1 MRTDTAPS
9 SRPKPS
15 DPPAQGIPVTGVAGT
30 VFVAIKRFVLAR
42 FQSGTLDTL
51 GRRLDAEARQA
62 LLAPRADAWYPKQL
76 LLPILHASFETL
88 ADGDLGKYHGLV
100 YDATLHAMR
109 HTFREAMELGGA
121 TQIVTKLPNLW
132 QRLERGDTRV
142 TASTKDGVAEIKIR
156 RRTAT
161 LDPLYLQTVLAMLR
175 ALFYAATGVERSMS
189 VTRRTKATIELRVG
203 GLG

>member
-1 MRTDTAPS
+1 MRTDTTPS
-9 SRPKPS
+9 SRPKPRH
-15 DPPAQGIPVTGVAGT
+15 PPARGIPVTGVAGT
-30 VFVAIKRFVLAR
+30 VFVAIKHFVVAR
-42 FQSGTLDTL
+42 FRSGTLDTL
-51 GRRLDAEARQA
+51 SRRLDADARGA
-62 LLAPRADAWYPKQL
+62 LLKAHAGDWYPSEL
-76 LLPILHASFETL
+76 LLPVLHACFEAL

-100 YDATLHAMR
+100 YDVTLHAMR

-121 TQIVTKLPNLW
+121 TQIVTKLPSLW

-142 TASTKDGVAEIKIR
+142 SASTKDGVAELRIR
-156 RRTAT
+156 RRATA

-189 VTRRTKATIELRVG
+189 VKRRTKGTIELRVG